1 MLTREFE
8 DVVDDKILEAV
19 RNATQTE
26 AAAAATNVQGTNSAA
41 APATETTISKVAKEE
56 PQTAFV

>member
-26 AAAAATNVQGTNSAA
+26 AAAATNVQGTNVAA

-56 PQTAFV
+56 PQTAVV